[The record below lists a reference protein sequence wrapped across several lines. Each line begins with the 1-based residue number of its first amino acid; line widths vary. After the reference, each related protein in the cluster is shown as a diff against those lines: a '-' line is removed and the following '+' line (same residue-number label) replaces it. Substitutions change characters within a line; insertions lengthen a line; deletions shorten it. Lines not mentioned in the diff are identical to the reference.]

1 MAFSETKINSF
12 NINLI
17 NIATYQFER
26 NDSLTNAGGVGLY
39 IKEDLQYVVRTDI
52 SIDCPS
58 SENLIVEIMFN
69 SYSTNTQSKK
79 SIIVVV
85 IY

>member
-17 NIATYQFER
+17 NIAKYQFEHS
-26 NDSLTNAGGVGLY
+26 DSLSNAGGVGLY
-39 IKEDLQYVVRTDI
+39 VREDLQYVFRTDI

-58 SENLIVEIMFN
+58 CENLFVEIMFN
-69 SYSTNTQSKK
+69 SNSTNTQSNK
-79 SIIVVV
+79 SIIVGV